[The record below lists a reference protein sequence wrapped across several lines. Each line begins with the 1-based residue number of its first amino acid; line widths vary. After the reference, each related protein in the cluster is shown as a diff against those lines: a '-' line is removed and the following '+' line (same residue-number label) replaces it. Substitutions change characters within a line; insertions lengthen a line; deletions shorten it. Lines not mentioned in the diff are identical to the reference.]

1 MNLSKP
7 DDYVEHIKTAAQDA
21 RAFVHG
27 LTKDD
32 FLVDK
37 RTQNA
42 VVMCLIVIGEAAAK
56 LMDKCPEYVALHTQV
71 PWRNMR
77 GMRNRIAHGY
87 FEINLELVW
96 ETTQSALPNLI
107 TTLSKLPTDSH

>member
-1 MNLSKP
+1 MNASSP
-7 DDYVEHIKTAAQDA
+7 AEYVEHIKAASQDA
-21 RAFVHG
+21 RSFIDG
-27 LTKDD
+27 ISKFD
-32 FLVDK
+32 FLNDK

-56 LMDKCPEYVALHTQV
+56 LMDKHPEYVQTHSQV

-96 ETTQSALPNLI
+96 ETTQSALPELLTEI
-107 TTLSKLPTDSH
+107 TKLSKES